1 MGNHRVNMSETD
13 ASLKERTQQ
22 HIAEAFHAKGCST
35 LERSA
40 GAVKYMAVR
49 MNDDSHQNV
58 AAIYGGLGTPA
69 SIWVKDAVFQEIKD
83 DVRDAGNYVDD
94 VKYTHRGFDWRIFIE
109 SPSDPLLIFIVE
121 ESVKWGQQA
130 WDAYL
135 VRKEATDLRDS
146 RRAER
151 EARMAEI
158 KRDPFA

>member
-1 MGNHRVNMSETD
+1 MSETD
-13 ASLKERTQQ
+13 ASLKEKTQQ
-22 HIAEAFHAKGCST
+22 HIAEAFRANGCTT

-40 GAVKYMAVR
+40 GAVKYMAIR
-49 MNDDSHQNV
+49 MNEESHQNV

-69 SIWVKDAVFQEIKD
+69 SIWVKDVVFQEIKD
-83 DVRDAGNYVDD
+83 VVKESGNYIDD
-94 VKYTHRGFDWRIFIE
+94 VKYTHRGFDWRIFIDN
-109 SPSDPLLIFIVE
+109 PSDPLIDIIVE
-121 ESVKWGQQA
+121 NSVDWGKQA
-130 WDAYL
+130 WEKYL